1 MHTVIC
7 LMQGDF
13 IDIKHR
19 LECESWKVSW
29 THKFTMLVSGVLG
42 PKSRSWFP
50 WVLGSGVS
58 GLGFWFTGPLVL
70 SSRPR
75 VTGSGVLCPGSWGPR
90 SRVRGPHLRL
100 WPSSIETIFQKK
112 KTSFVVVYINIQVW
126 ILVISMKNFS
136 YH

>member
-1 MHTVIC
+1 
-7 LMQGDF
+7 
-13 IDIKHR
+13 
-19 LECESWKVSW
+19 
-29 THKFTMLVSGVLG
+29 MLVSGVLG

-58 GLGFWFTGPLVL
+58 GLGFWFTLPLVL

-112 KTSFVVVYINIQVW
+112 KTSFVVVYIHPGMNTSHFNEKFLLPLINKILYKEKTWLLIANVNVYILNIRNKSW
-126 ILVISMKNFS
+126 NF
-136 YH
+136 